1 MVNEILPRLCK
12 AGFAPYR
19 ALMTRETQWKAS
31 ALKALDTEVAGLATL
46 REALTDGLGENL
58 AKAVA
63 LLVASKGK
71 VIVSGIGKSG
81 HIARKIAS
89 TLASTGTPAIFVH
102 PAEASHGDLGMIS
115 PDDVVIM
122 LSNSGESAEL
132 RDVLAYTRRFKVSL
146 IAITANAESTLG
158 READVVLALPQAL
171 EACPNGLAPTTST
184 LMQLALGDAL
194 AITLLEDK
202 GFTAKDYR
210 NFHPGGKL
218 GAQLKLARDIMHKGD
233 ALPLTSSEAPMSETL
248 VAMSAKSFG
257 CSGVTDHTGAL
268 IGIVTDGDLRRHM
281 RDGLLTLKTSAV
293 MTKAPK
299 TITDDMLAGE
309 VIAFLNSNK
318 ITSVFVVDGNRKPI
332 GLVHIH
338 DLLRIG
344 VG

>member
-1 MVNEILPRLCK
+1 MDRTLLRS
-12 AGFAPYR
+12 
-19 ALMTRETQWKAS
+19 AS
-31 ALKALDTEVAGLATL
+31 ALRAIDIELAGLAAL
-46 REALTDGLGENL
+46 REALANGLGQGL

-63 LLVASKGK
+63 AISESKGK

-102 PAEASHGDLGMIS
+102 PAEASHGDLGMIM
-115 PDDVVIM
+115 PEDVVIM
-122 LSNSGESAEL
+122 ISNSGESSEL
-132 RDVLAYTRRFKVSL
+132 RDVLAYTRRFKVML
-146 IAITANAESTLG
+146 IAITAHGTSTLA
-158 READVVLALPQAL
+158 READVVLEIPAAQ

-202 GFTAKDYR
+202 GFTANDFR

-233 ALPLTSSEAPMSETL
+233 ALPLTSDDALMSETL
-248 VAMSAKSFG
+248 VVMSAKSFG
-257 CSGVTDHTGAL
+257 CAGVVDGAGKL
-268 IGIVTDGDLRRHM
+268 VGIVTDGDLRRHM
-281 RDGLLTLKTSAV
+281 RDGLLGLKTSAV
-293 MTKAPK
+293 MTRAPK
-299 TITDDMLAGE
+299 AIVDDMLAGE
-309 VIAFLNSNK
+309 VLEFLNSAK
-318 ITSVFVVDGNRKPI
+318 ITSVFVVDGDGRPV
-332 GLVHIH
+332 GLIHIH